1 MPEEK
6 KENKAAAKDSFT
18 FSDKIKNSKPAASK
32 SFANRIS
39 SKIGSDGKPKKTLF
53 ERTKRDA
60 PFFIAAIVALL
71 LLPFLYK
78 YSGSV
83 DEDPT
88 MVTPA
93 TEDTLFDPNRSGFDG
108 IGAPEGQIAQL
119 SGRDSM
125 DLIVGFG
132 NKQEEVSEELP
143 IRNDLERSGLDEN
156 YSSSNT
162 AKEYNEKNVYRY
174 KKQAAPATKAAFKKT
189 NINPLRGAG
198 LTSRSGGK
206 LGVGMWGGGLK
217 QAANK
222 VKADAPKS
230 SPKPVSLQPL
240 QAAGKPSRS
249 YFGQGAAAEAR
260 RSKDAMSKA
269 NAMQALMDA
278 QMKPIEPGK
287 IGGIGGGD
295 FGGPGGGNGNLDRK
309 FAFNGKEPWWWDM
322 MKKRSQMEW
331 EAKFN
336 RKWDWIK
343 FGDKL
348 AQQLLDGLLSCVL
361 TGTDDWSMGKMF
373 GAGAG
378 AGGDDECCG
387 LNEDKFKGAAPGVEF
402 NPSACKGWVAAHP
415 ELKCTTKWV
424 DGKKNSIALGP
435 ITQRL
440 DCLSNGIFT
449 ARKKRKAGEGVVE
462 EANSCTSFYQ
472 NGRYLAEVGGDY
484 ALYHYVVGVRAEDW
498 ADYVKQNSDQ
508 ERKEYLSIGY
518 FRSGGGFSIDPN
530 RPTQFM
536 NNRGFIPLFVESVAV
551 KNKKIDKKKTAK
563 AEEGLLDD
571 KVSYKGY
578 WGTGGTK
585 QGTCGNFGPTPY
597 KEAVKLCAAKKPAL
611 TCRKDCMDSINSQI
625 RGKNKVK
632 ALNVISAEAGMPY
645 SSFMELLREGGL
657 MTDSGDGKDNL
668 SLAAKGGK
676 EGKDWATGA
685 RCAYPL
691 AFASC
696 HQNAELKSDSDSGET
711 NAQGAPAAFISMPN
725 IGKMDKKFYDE
736 VKKLFMV
743 TYKIAG
749 KDEASVANTTTTSE
763 TSDKGRA
770 FFVQTL
776 EPAEGYAAGVVGPKP
791 QGPLSAKFNV
801 AASGH
806 GLAMAQDL
814 MKHEKNTVSRAII
827 TWEVRQIFDKV
838 TPWSMGR
845 TIQDGAGRSTPD
857 GKPVNGRDLPGEIVS
872 TATCVYG
879 DEITVSAR
887 KPDDTCKSDQD
898 SERCCAE
905 KHPDNDYK
913 WENGQCVQKCPQG
926 KNTNAEC
933 CAQLGE
939 PNDRWHDGQCS
950 PLPPEPECPNGQ
962 ETSKACCE
970 KISGFHWDENHTPN
984 KCVSDDP
991 TPTGSSRL
999 AHYIAWIPS
1008 EATDRRPV
1016 EGSGA
1021 PSASSFGRTKAVQTQ
1036 NDTQHCGGNVGS
1048 AVMNS
1053 AAAQAFVRQVVT
1065 KYNEKYPQNPIS
1077 YTAGL
1082 PRVGEFVDA
1091 LNIAVSAEIAIGQ
1104 VDKSAVCELGRRMI
1118 DVSQDPDVNN
1128 ASFHNELGAFY
1139 AYIHEAAVLY
1149 PSLYYGS
1156 PDTCDKRFLA
1166 YGERGCPATSGLA
1179 HYYHHNNYT
1188 FAGSRG
1194 GAGIRAY
1201 NDSLDARVKEYPLA
1215 ELVQGIS
1222 FDGLRTC
1229 RNKRGRA
1236 SCGTEVQQY
1245 DRTFSFL
1252 VDGSRDSQESG
1263 QACSAL
1269 SGKMSVAN
1277 ALKYIKTSCEL
1288 GLNLKPHGTGDEGSG
1303 GSGGSV
1309 SGGGGSA
1316 NPQLR

>member
-108 IGAPEGQIAQL
+108 IGDPEGQIAQL

-132 NKQEEVSEELP
+132 NKKEEVSEELP
-143 IRNDLERSGLDEN
+143 YRNDLERSGLDED

-174 KKQAAPATKAAFKKT
+174 KKQAAPATKAAFQKT

-632 ALNVISAEAGMPY
+632 ALNVVSAEAGMPY

-676 EGKDWATGA
+676 EGKDWVTGA

-696 HQNAELKSDSDSGET
+696 HQNAELKSDSDLGET

-827 TWEVRQIFDKV
+827 TWEVRQIYDPV

-879 DEITVSAR
+879 DDEATSAGFTLS
-887 KPDDTCKSDQD
+887 KCQSETESDACCKELKGRGFYLNEQ
-898 SERCCAE
+898 
-905 KHPDNDYK
+905 
-913 WENGQCVQKCPQG
+913 GQCVPIEWQNCKDMNESP
-926 KNTNAEC
+926 EC
-933 CAQLGE
+933 CKQLGPKGYE
-939 PNDRWHDGQCS
+939 WDDVKKCHDPNNPGPVPQ
-950 PLPPEPECPNGQ
+950 P
-962 ETSKACCE
+962 
-970 KISGFHWDENHTPN
+970 
-984 KCVSDDP
+984 VSQ
-991 TPTGSSRL
+991 TLRL
-999 AHYIAWIPS
+999 APHFAWVPQVAS
-1008 EATDRRPV
+1008 DRNPV
-1016 EGSGA
+1016 KAGESVQA
-1021 PSASSFGRTKAVQTQ
+1021 NSFGGKMITPKRDNVQS
-1036 NDTQHCGGNVGS
+1036 CAYPAGGS
-1048 AVMNS
+1048 VMNS
-1053 AAAQAFVRQVVT
+1053 LAAKGFVESVVA
-1065 KYNEKYPQNPIS
+1065 KYNSTLPTGASKLVINDGNP
-1077 YTAGL
+1077 TA
-1082 PRVGEFVDA
+1082 GEFVDA
-1091 LNIAVSAEIAIGQ
+1091 LNLAASLNVTNVSKQ
-1104 VDKSAVCELGRRMI
+1104 AVCELGRQMVAISRDK
-1118 DVSQDPDVNN
+1118 DVGNEM
-1128 ASFHNELGAFY
+1128 ASDGYPFHNELGAFY
-1139 AYIHEAAVLY
+1139 MYVHDAAVLY
-1149 PSLYYGS
+1149 PAKTYRSL
-1156 PDTCDKRFLA
+1156 DNCDKRFL
-1166 YGERGCPATSGLA
+1166 GEPVGECTIVKPVAARYKYP
-1179 HYYHHNNYT
+1179 NYT
-1188 FAGSRG
+1188 LRFQGKG
-1194 GAGIRAY
+1194 GAWMS
-1201 NDSLDARVKEYPLA
+1201 SLQTYKNSLPAKLQGGSYPLA
-1215 ELVQGIS
+1215 KLAEGMTFPAYSHCVSQH
-1222 FDGLRTC
+1222 RKNAKYTC
-1229 RNKRGRA
+1229 GSESK
-1236 SCGTEVQQY
+1236 QY
-1245 DRTFSFL
+1245 KQVFGKFVETANNP
-1252 VDGSRDSQESG
+1252 QES
-1263 QACSAL
+1263 CDFL
-1269 SGKMSVAN
+1269 SGDMNVSDALDYVRDVCSNGLDYKPFGVGSTKPADSTIGGVGGHVVSSIN
-1277 ALKYIKTSCEL
+1277 AGYTK
-1288 GLNLKPHGTGDEGSG
+1288 GN
-1303 GSGGSV
+1303 
-1309 SGGGGSA
+1309 
-1316 NPQLR
+1316 

>member
-108 IGAPEGQIAQL
+108 IGDPEGQIAQL

-198 LTSRSGGK
+198 LTSRGGGK

-348 AQQLLDGLLSCVL
+348 AQQLLDGLLSCL
-361 TGTDDWSMGKMF
+361 ITGNDDWSMGKIG
-373 GAGAG
+373 GAVADAG
-378 AGGDDECCG
+378 SKDKCNG
-387 LNEDKFKGAAPGVEF
+387 LTKDMWESMHKEDGIPF
-402 NPSACKGWVAAHP
+402 
-415 ELKCTTKWV
+415 
-424 DGKKNSIALGP
+424 GKKYCRAFYGYGVKKDVEDPWEGGNSSDVDLNFFQA
-435 ITQRL
+435 RW
-440 DCLSNGIFT
+440 DCLTNGAFA
-449 ARKKRKAGEGVVE
+449 ARKARKAGEGVVT
-462 EANSCTSFYQ
+462 EANSCASFYQ
-472 NGRYLAEVGGDY
+472 NGRYLAGVGGDY

-498 ADYVKQNSDQ
+498 ADYVKQNSDK

-518 FRSGGGFSIDPN
+518 FRSGAGFSIDPT

-749 KDEASVANTTTTSE
+749 KDEASVANTTTTIE

-814 MKHEKNTVSRAII
+814 MKHEGNAVSRAII

-857 GKPVNGRDLPGEIVS
+857 GTPVNGRDLPGEIVS

-879 DEITVSAR
+879 DEGPVS
-887 KPDDTCKSDQD
+887 TGV
-898 SERCCAE
+898 
-905 KHPDNDYK
+905 PDN
-913 WENGQCVQKCPQG
+913 ECPQG
-926 KNTNAEC
+926 KNTSEECCKKLGGDNYEWDGKQCKLKDTAECPQGKHTNAEC
-933 CAQLGE
+933 CAKLGD
-939 PNDRWHDGQCS
+939 PNDVWQNGKCA
-950 PLPPEPECPNGQ
+950 PLPPVNECPNGKDTN
-962 ETSKACCE
+962 EACCLKLGKGQYHWKDGQCVFNGMVHLAPVIE
-970 KISGFHWDENHTPN
+970 WVPSDISARLPV
-984 KCVSDDP
+984 VSGQNLTAQNFTGGQAIP
-991 TPTGSSRL
+991 T
-999 AHYIAWIPS
+999 
-1008 EATDRRPV
+1008 
-1016 EGSGA
+1016 
-1021 PSASSFGRTKAVQTQ
+1021 K
-1036 NDTQHCGGNVGS
+1036 NDSQHCGAEMGRIMIESTAATKFANDVVDAYNAKYSEKPMATVS
-1048 AVMNS
+1048 AS
-1053 AAAQAFVRQVVT
+1053 
-1065 KYNEKYPQNPIS
+1065 YP
-1077 YTAGL
+1077 TM
-1082 PRVGEFVDA
+1082 GEFVDA
-1091 LNIAVSAEIAIGQ
+1091 LYVANQLGISDVPK
-1104 VDKSAVCELGRRMI
+1104 DAVCMLGQAMAQ
-1118 DVSQDPDVNN
+1118 VSRDKHAGSLTWGDNRP
-1128 ASFHNELGAFY
+1128 FFNELGSY
-1139 AYIHEAAVLY
+1139 LAYVHPEAAYY
-1149 PSLYYGS
+1149 PAKYYE
-1156 PDTCDKRFLA
+1156 TATNCDKRFLA
-1166 YGERGCPATSGLA
+1166 VAEAGCPATILVPGVKGHREFHHSNYAWNSNTSKYLA
-1179 HYYHHNNYT
+1179 SLTPGMKQYPL
-1188 FAGSRG
+1188 
-1194 GAGIRAY
+1194 RALAEGV
-1201 NDSLDARVKEYPLA
+1201 SFSATGCTKGCGPKRKEY
-1215 ELVQGIS
+1215 
-1222 FDGLRTC
+1222 
-1229 RNKRGRA
+1229 N
-1236 SCGTEVQQY
+1236 
-1245 DRTFSFL
+1245 RTFKFL
-1252 VDGSRDSQESG
+1252 LRG
-1263 QACSAL
+1263 QCPQ
-1269 SGKMSVAN
+1269 GNMQVAD
-1277 ALKYIKTSCEL
+1277 ALKYVTAVCST
-1288 GLNLKPHGTGDEGSG
+1288 GLDYKPQGSPG
-1303 GSGGSV
+1303 NASGPSSDNSGSSGNNNSV
-1309 SGGGGSA
+1309 RGK
-1316 NPQLR
+1316 